1 MGGRHSTGNS
11 QLKKNRRS
19 VERVTGKL
27 IFTNGQCMG
36 K

>member
-11 QLKKNRRS
+11 QLKKDRRS
-19 VERVTGKL
+19 VEAVTGKL